1 MWGIEAGIG
10 IDGIV
15 AIGIGAIGGIGA
27 KLHAIVACM
36 VCLIRFSGAQ
46 GAAQVARKVLQT
58 DGVLG
63 LYRGFGMTIVG
74 VIPVRAV
81 GTHSV

>member
-1 MWGIEAGIG
+1 MAWA
-10 IDGIV
+10 
-15 AIGIGAIGGIGA
+15 
-27 KLHAIVACM
+27 
-36 VCLIRFSGAQ
+36 GAQ

-81 GTHSV
+81 GPTALILKVDEA